1 MARADDRDHS
11 GERCLECLLR
21 SCPRRPVAPRWGIL
35 PEEPAV
41 VRERLKA
48 LQATAAPLVRADQGE
63 FLCGLRDGVE
73 HAVDLNPGVR
83 LPMGIKAV
91 SEPDERGM

>member
-1 MARADDRDHS
+1 M
-11 GERCLECLLR
+11 
-21 SCPRRPVAPRWGIL
+21 L
-35 PEEPAV
+35 PEELAV

-48 LQATAAPLVRADQGE
+48 LQVTAAPLVRADQRE
-63 FLCGLRDGVE
+63 YLCGLRDGVE

-83 LPMGIKAV
+83 LLMGINTV